1 MIVRTILAV
10 ALAGALLAVSQP
22 AIQSA
27 TRERTASA
35 IADEVDRFAERAQ
48 SLIDTDDAV
57 TSPGARRIV
66 TVTLP
71 ERSRTAAGVQAVTF
85 DPDPTL
91 DSRGDASGASAIAWT
106 VEGGQRNRRVLESI
120 RLETTDGDPLSLAEP
135 GRHRLVLSLRG
146 SNANPRVHVSR
157 YQGGDRDG

>member
-1 MIVRTILAV
+1 MIVRTVLAV
-10 ALAGALLAVSQP
+10 ALAAALLAVSQP

-35 IADEVDRFAERAQ
+35 IADEVEQFVERAE
-48 SLIDTDDAV
+48 SLVDTDDAV

-71 ERSRTAAGVQAVTF
+71 ERSRTAAGVQELRIE
-85 DPDPTL
+85 PDYATESRA
-91 DSRGDASGASAIAWT
+91 DSTEASALAWT
-106 VEGGQRNRRVLESI
+106 IERSEERRRILERI
-120 RLETTDGDPLSLAEP
+120 QLETADGDPLTLTEP

-146 SNANPRVHVSR
+146 SNAKPRVHVSW
-157 YQGGDRDG
+157 YQGGERDG